1 MTEQKIS
8 VIVPIY
14 NVEDYLE
21 RCIESICRQTY
32 RNLEIILVD
41 DGSTDSSGAICERYA
56 AHDRRIRVIH
66 QKNGGLVSARKL
78 GLKASAGD
86 YIGFV
91 DGDDYLEPEMY
102 AALLGIMCREN
113 VDFVHSGY
121 YVNEN
126 PGIYGTGKST
136 AIQIEDDSRKKDVW
150 EYILS
155 PASARRISP
164 SIWSKLYRRELILEA
179 YYGVPDENSYGE
191 DLLNLCNCVLKAS
204 SFYITDR
211 AYYHYVIRPDS
222 MVHKK
227 SVQNIQREK
236 VLYDALCDLFR
247 RYGLLGELSNDL
259 ETFYLYSITACIKH
273 LGNTTCQ
280 LYKYPDIQE
289 LIGKKIILYG
299 AGEVGQDYYTQLR
312 RDMRCELIAV
322 TDTRHE
328 NYHLAY
334 MNVISPAEIARY
346 PYDAVVVAVFY
357 EGSAGEIKR
366 ALLKQ
371 GIPAEKILWKKP
383 DLAI

>member
-56 AHDRRIRVIH
+56 AHDRRIHVIH
-66 QKNGGLVSARKL
+66 QENKGVVPARKT
-78 GLKASAGD
+78 GLECAKGK

-102 AALLGIMCREN
+102 KELLEVMLREQA
-113 VDFVHSGY
+113 DFVHSGY
-121 YVNEN
+121 YVDEKA
-126 PGIYGTGKST
+126 GIYGTGRN
-136 AIQIEDDSRKKDVW
+136 AAFE
-150 EYILS
+150 
-155 PASARRISP
+155 ASENRLGCLRDYVLDPISNFRIAP
-164 SIWSKLYRRELILEA
+164 SNWSKLYSCELIKEA
-179 YYGVPDENSYGE
+179 YSEVPNTISYGE
-191 DLLNLCNCVLKAS
+191 DLLCLCSCILKCKC
-204 SFYITDR
+204 FYIWDK
-211 AYYHYVIRPDS
+211 AYYHYVIRADS
-222 MVHKK
+222 VCNRK
-227 SVQNIQREK
+227 SVKNILREK
-236 VLYDALCDLFR
+236 VLYDALCDLFHR
-247 RYGLLGELSNDL
+247 HGLLGELSNDL

-273 LGNTTCQ
+273 LGNTACQ

-322 TDTRHE
+322 TDTRYE

-346 PYDAVVVAVFY
+346 PYDAVVIAVFY